1 MFLLN
6 FGRILNINQPMDQSL
21 PNALNQESLLAGIS
35 YLIQIDPDLRKII
48 DSIGNPPLWSRK
60 PGFPTLIHIILEQ
73 QVSLASARAAFDKLS
88 NSAGEL
94 TPGRFL
100 EYTDDQLREFGFSRQ
115 KTKYGRE
122 LAKAL
127 LFGDLDLT
135 EFHHLN
141 DSAARHKL
149 TQIKG
154 IGHWTADI
162 YLLMAHLRPDI
173 WPSGDLA
180 ISRAVQRIK
189 KLDEKPG
196 PERLNSIAEPWK
208 PWRAVA
214 ARILWHFYL
223 SA

>member
-1 MFLLN
+1 
-6 FGRILNINQPMDQSL
+6 MDQSL
-21 PNALNQESLLAGIS
+21 PKVLNQESLLAGVS
-35 YLIQIDPDLRKII
+35 YLIQIDPDLKKII
-48 DSIGNPPLWSRK
+48 DAFGNPPLWSRK

-73 QVSLASARAAFDKLS
+73 QVSLASARAVFNKLS
-88 NSAGEL
+88 DSVGEL

-100 EYTDDQLREFGFSRQ
+100 EFTDYQLREFGFSRQ

-122 LAKAL
+122 LAKAML
-127 LFGDLDLT
+127 CGELDLN
-135 EFHHLN
+135 ELHHLN
-141 DSAARHKL
+141 NSAARLSL

-162 YLLMAHLRPDI
+162 YLLTAHLRPDI

-180 ISRAVQRIK
+180 LSKAVQRIK
-189 KLDEKPG
+189 KLEEKPRS
-196 PERLNSIAEPWK
+196 EELNAIAEPWK

-223 SA
+223 ST

>member
-1 MFLLN
+1 MY
-6 FGRILNINQPMDQSL
+6 QSL
-21 PNALNQESLLAGIS
+21 PSALNEEFFLVGIS
-35 YLIQIDPDLRKII
+35 FLTQIDPDLKKII
-48 DSIGNPPLWSRK
+48 DGFGNPPLWSRK
-60 PGFPTLIHIILEQ
+60 PGFSTLIHIILEQ
-73 QVSLASARAAFDKLS
+73 QVSLASARAAFNKLS

-94 TPGRFL
+94 TPCRFL

-122 LAKAL
+122 LAKAML
-127 LFGDLDLT
+127 YGDLDLN
-135 EFHHLN
+135 EFHHLD
-141 DSAARHKL
+141 DSAVRQKL

-154 IGHWTADI
+154 IGLWTADI

-189 KLDEKPG
+189 KLDDKPG
-196 PERLNSIAEPWK
+196 PERLDEIAEPWK

-214 ARILWHFYL
+214 ARILWHYYL
-223 SA
+223 ST